1 MRKNVKNGLAAAVCV
16 LFVFIIA
23 AFAEQSTARAVGTP
37 GVTESPMQRKTW
49 MPT

>member
-23 AFAEQSTARAVGTP
+23 VFAEQSTARAVGASWSD
-37 GVTESPMQRKTW
+37 GISHYAG
-49 MPT
+49 